1 MGPSA
6 GLRLSFDHAIPPA
19 QTDKAILRGAK
30 SGYVLAVLVLLASLF
45 VVAWYWRSARQRE
58 MAAAQADFVAST
70 DETTSLLHQ
79 RLGYYELVTRGGVA
93 LFGTVARPTRQQWQ
107 DYVDG
112 LNIGER
118 FPALVG
124 LGFAAYL
131 SPGQLSDMQNA
142 MRSGGEGLFELR
154 PHGVREHYG
163 AILYLEPRSQANLD
177 AIGFDMYS
185 EPIRQAAMEAALDSG
200 EARLSGI
207 VHLVQDAGGTN
218 QALLMFLPVFRSGSH
233 PGQHFLTPGSRC
245 RDGYTFRSV
254 SPHSSIARCSPRRG
268 IRTFASST

>member
-1 MGPSA
+1 M
-6 GLRLSFDHAIPPA
+6 RTPPA
-19 QTDKAILRGAK
+19 QTDKAILPGAK
-30 SGYVLAVLVLLASLF
+30 SGYVLALLVLLASLF

-58 MAAAQADFVAST
+58 LAAVQADFVAST
-70 DETTSLLHQ
+70 EETTSLLYQ

-112 LNIGER
+112 LNIGQR

-131 SPGQLSDMQNA
+131 SPGQLSDMQRA
-142 MRSGGEGLFELR
+142 MRSDGEGLFEVR

-163 AILYLEPRSQANLD
+163 AILYLEPRSQENID

-185 EPIRQAAMEAALDSG
+185 EPIRHAAMEAALDSG
-200 EARLSGI
+200 EARLSGT
-207 VHLVQDAGGTN
+207 VHLVQDASEGIPSM
-218 QALLMFLPVFRSGSH
+218 LMFLPCSARGRTRAGFRAGRAAREVLRERAEIDLH
-233 PGQHFLTPGSRC
+233 AGQLRPDRPL
-245 RDGYTFRSV
+245 DGGRRR
-254 SPHSSIARCSPRRG
+254 PLPRRRHHRLRHRG
-268 IRTFASST
+268 